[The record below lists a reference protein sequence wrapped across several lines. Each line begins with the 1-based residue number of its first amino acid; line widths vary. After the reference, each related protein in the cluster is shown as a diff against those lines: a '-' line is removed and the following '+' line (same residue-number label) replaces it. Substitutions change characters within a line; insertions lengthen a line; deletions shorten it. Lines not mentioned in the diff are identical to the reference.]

1 MTYHRFIYSF
11 VVLVS
16 MFLGVGCEDVIELN
30 LDDTPPQIVIAANL
44 DASQQHATVVLRQTS
59 DFYDS
64 QAEIPLRDAVIEL
77 QGPEIS
83 YLLEEV
89 QDGIYQAEG
98 ILLQPYDTFSVQVA
112 YAGEIYTATSTV
124 PTPVAL
130 LDIEQ
135 SELPDT
141 PFRDKGDI
149 RLSAIIDDD
158 PEVENFY
165 RITLN
170 QEKELVS
177 ENITVFDDAFAA
189 PNEIFKVPI
198 RETFQPGTI
207 IQVTLLSTDQAYY
220 NYFYQLALL
229 TGEGSNNTTPFNPKG
244 NFDNK
249 ALGYF
254 GIFYSS
260 TSEITIE

>member
-1 MTYHRFIYSF
+1 MTQHRFIHSL
-11 VVLVS
+11 VVLAS
-16 MFLGVGCEDVIELN
+16 ILLGLGCEDVIELN
-30 LDDTPPQIVIAANL
+30 LNETPPQIVIAANL
-44 DASQQHATVVLRQTS
+44 DASQQRVTVVLHQTS
-59 DFYDS
+59 AFYDS
-64 QAEIPLRDAVIEL
+64 QADIPVQDAVIEL
-77 QGPEIS
+77 QGPETA

-98 ILLQPYDTFSVQVA
+98 ILLQPHDTFSLQVA
-112 YAGEIYTATSTV
+112 YDGEIYTATSIV
-124 PTPVAL
+124 PTPIAL
-130 LDIEQ
+130 IDIEQ

-141 PFRDKGDI
+141 PFRDKGEV
-149 RLSAIIDDD
+149 RLSAIIDDL

-165 RITLN
+165 RITLY
-170 QEKELVS
+170 QETELVS
-177 ENITVFDDAFAA
+177 ENITVFDDAFAS
-189 PNEIFKVPI
+189 PNEVFKVPI
-198 RETFQPGTI
+198 RETFQPGTS

-229 TGEGSNNTTPFNPKG
+229 TRDGSNNTTPFNPRG

-260 TSEITIE
+260 TSEVTIE